1 MMETSM
7 TSLPSPEE
15 CRCLIIVAF
24 VQNLITRLGN
34 FLVLHIY
41 ILMVPLEGVRGEG
54 EDFQKFRRIK
64 DVSIVHKSKVVKFEK
79 MSRRS
84 KGEE

>member
-24 VQNLITRLGN
+24 VQNIITHLSN
-34 FLVLHIY
+34 FLVLHIS

-64 DVSIVHKSKVVKFEK
+64 DVSIAHKSNVVQKRKF
-79 MSRRS
+79 
-84 KGEE
+84 